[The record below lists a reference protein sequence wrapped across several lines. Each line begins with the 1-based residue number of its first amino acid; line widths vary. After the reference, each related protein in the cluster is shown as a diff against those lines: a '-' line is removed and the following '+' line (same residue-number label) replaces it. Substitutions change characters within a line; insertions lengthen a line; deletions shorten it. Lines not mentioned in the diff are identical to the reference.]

1 MTGSDRVCMRNR
13 YILYYYQ
20 SSTSTMAT
28 CDRRGGRVCAC
39 PTGSCAISTQWGL
52 FIGSWLQEVMSF
64 SRAFFLSSSTKC
76 WWGVFSTTAAHSVS
90 LEFTTGFQWGSCCS
104 IFRFLCG
111 VLRSLFFGFFW
122 PLFCLSFFNL
132 RLSIYPLI

>member
-76 WWGVFSTTAAHSVS
+76 WWGCSLRLLPIPYHSSSPPVFSGVRVARSFVFCVVFLDHCF
-90 LEFTTGFQWGSCCS
+90 LGFFCHYFVCLSS
-104 IFRFLCG
+104 IYGFRFTL
-111 VLRSLFFGFFW
+111 
-122 PLFCLSFFNL
+122 
-132 RLSIYPLI
+132 